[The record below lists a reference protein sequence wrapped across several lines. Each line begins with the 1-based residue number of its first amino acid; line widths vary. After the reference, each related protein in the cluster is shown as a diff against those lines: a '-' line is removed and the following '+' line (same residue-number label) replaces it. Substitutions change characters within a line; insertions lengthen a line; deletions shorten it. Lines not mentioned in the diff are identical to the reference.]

1 MTLPDDPQSRKLV
14 PLARGCLDYFPAALC
29 AVASLS
35 LKAQDQ
41 HHPGAELHWDR
52 AKSADHADCIVRH
65 LLSRGTT
72 DTDGVPHSVKV
83 AWRALAMAQEELEG
97 QGAPFPRGARLPA
110 PEQWTPEEMEAAR
123 QQHLESLS
131 SGELDLNHSEA
142 DK

>member
-1 MTLPDDPQSRKLV
+1 
-14 PLARGCLDYFPAALC
+14 
-29 AVASLS
+29 VASLS

-52 AKSADHADCIVRH
+52 AKSSDHADCIVRH

-97 QGAPFPRGARLPA
+97 QGAPFPRGARNADA
-110 PEQWTPEEMEAAR
+110 PPMPTLHEELEARASDEMP
-123 QQHLESLS
+123 LNN
-131 SGELDLNHSEA
+131 GEA
-142 DK
+142 G